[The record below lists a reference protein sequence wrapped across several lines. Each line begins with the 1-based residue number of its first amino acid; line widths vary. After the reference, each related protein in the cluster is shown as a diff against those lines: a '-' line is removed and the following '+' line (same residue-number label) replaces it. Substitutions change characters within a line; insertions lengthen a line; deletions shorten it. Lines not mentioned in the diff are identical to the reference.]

1 MGQRTNMARSIG
13 PRYGQLG
20 LGVLLLVFLAAVAL
34 VNVVFRGARLDLT
47 EAGLYTLSEGTQ
59 RVLEGIPEPVRLYF
73 FISRGG
79 LSDSPGLRAWA
90 DRVEDMLNEFE
101 ARSDGRLDVS
111 VIDPAPFSEDEDR
124 AAAFGLQA
132 VRLQISDDPLYF
144 GVAGSNAVGEEEFI
158 AFMDPQREQFLEYD
172 LAKLVHSL
180 SRTDEPVVGLVSSLP
195 LTGGFDPM
203 QTAVTEPWIITSQIS
218 DLFDLMDL
226 DIIEDEIDGEV
237 DVLMLVHPKAATLRQ
252 MYAIEQ
258 YLYRGGRALIFIDPL
273 AEADPASPPGG
284 PMAGMPADRSS
295 NLEFLLGHWGLEMP
309 GETVVGDGRY
319 ALRVNEADGTLARH
333 PAYIGVDLAETD
345 SGEVVTAELDVLN
358 LGFAGYLEV
367 SEDAALEVTPL
378 VRSST
383 DAGFLDPNLL
393 AFTPDI
399 NSLWSGFNPQGEA
412 LTLAA
417 RLSGTVAS
425 AFPDGRPEAPRD
437 GGGSEEDD
445 AANPF
450 AEAVGEGETPSFP
463 GTSGEGET
471 PSFPGTS
478 GEGETPSLSGEGE
491 EPELPEHIAEG
502 EVQLI
507 LVADTD
513 VLSDRMWAQA
523 QSLFG
528 QRLVTAFASN
538 GDFVVNALDQLAG
551 SSDLMSLRGRAAFSR
566 PFDRV
571 DELRLEAEAQ
581 FRLTEDQLQQELVST
596 ENRLAELQEARDDQ
610 FALSL
615 TPEQEAE
622 LEKFT
627 DQRLRIRRELREV
640 RRNLDASI
648 QRLGAFLKV
657 INIGLIP
664 LLIGVGG
671 LTVALMCRRNR
682 NGRRS

>member
-1 MGQRTNMARSIG
+1 
-13 PRYGQLG
+13 
-20 LGVLLLVFLAAVAL
+20 
-34 VNVVFRGARLDLT
+34 
-47 EAGLYTLSEGTQ
+47 
-59 RVLEGIPEPVRLYF
+59 
-73 FISRGG
+73 
-79 LSDSPGLRAWA
+79 
-90 DRVEDMLNEFE
+90 MLNEFE
-101 ARSDGRLDVS
+101 AHSDGRLDVS

-132 VRLQISDDPLYF
+132 VRLQVSDDPLYF
-144 GVAGSNAVGEEEFI
+144 GVAGSNAVGDEEFI
-158 AFMDPQREQFLEYD
+158 AFMNPQREQFLEYD

-180 SRTDEPVVGLVSSLP
+180 SRSDEPVVGLVSSLP

-203 QTAVTEPWIITSQIS
+203 QTAVTEPWIITSPIS
-218 DLFDLMDL
+218 DMFDLRDL
-226 DIIEDEIDGEV
+226 DIIEDEIDEEV
-237 DVLMLVHPKAATLRQ
+237 DVLMLVHPKVATPRQ
-252 MYAIEQ
+252 SYAFEQ
-258 YLYRGGRALIFIDPL
+258 FLFRGGRALVFIDPL
-273 AEADPASPPGG
+273 AEADPAVPPAG

-309 GETVVGDGRY
+309 AETVVGDGRY
-319 ALRVNEADGTLARH
+319 ALQVSEVDGTLARH

-345 SGEVVTAELDVLN
+345 STEVVTAELDVLN
-358 LGFAGYLEV
+358 LGFAGYLKV
-367 SEDAALEVTPL
+367 NEDAALEVTPL
-378 VRSST
+378 VRTSA

-412 LTLAA
+412 VTLAA

-425 AFPDGRPEAPRD
+425 AFPDGRPEAPEDQAD
-437 GGGSEEDD
+437 GEEDD
-445 AANPF
+445 ANPF
-450 AEAVGEGETPSFP
+450 AEAMGQG
-463 GTSGEGET
+463 GTS
-471 PSFPGTS
+471 
-478 GEGETPSLSGEGE
+478 SLPGEGE
-491 EPELPEHIAEG
+491 EPELSELPEHIAEG

-507 LVADTD
+507 VVADTD
-513 VLSDRMWAQA
+513 LLSDRMWAQA
-523 QSLFG
+523 QRVFG
-528 QRLVTAFASN
+528 QLLVTEFASN
-538 GDFVVNALDQLAG
+538 GDFVLNALDQLAG

-581 FRLTEDQLQQELVST
+581 FRLTEDRLQEELVST

-610 FALSL
+610 FALSP

-627 DQRLRIRRELREV
+627 DERLRIRRELREV

-664 LLIGVGG
+664 LLIGIGG
-671 LTVALMCRRNR
+671 LAVALLRRRNR
-682 NGRRS
+682 KGRGS

>member
-1 MGQRTNMARSIG
+1 MTRSIR

-101 ARSDGRLDVS
+101 AHSDGRLDVS
-111 VIDPAPFSEDEDR
+111 IIDPAPFSEDEDR

-132 VRLQISDDPLYF
+132 VRLQVSDDPLYF
-144 GVAGSNAVGEEEFI
+144 GVAGSNAVGDEEFI
-158 AFMDPQREQFLEYD
+158 AFMNPQREQFLEYD

-203 QTAVTEPWIITSQIS
+203 QTAVTEPWIITSPIS
-218 DLFDLMDL
+218 DLFDLRDL
-226 DIIEDEIDGEV
+226 DIIEDEIDDEV
-237 DVLMLVHPKAATLRQ
+237 DVLMLVHPKGATPRQ
-252 MYAIEQ
+252 LYAFEQ
-258 YLYRGGRALIFIDPL
+258 YLFRGGRALVFIDPL
-273 AEADPASPPGG
+273 AEADPAAPPGG

-295 NLEFLLGHWGLEMP
+295 NLEFLLGHWGIEMP
-309 GETVVGDGRY
+309 AETVVGDGRY
-319 ALRVNEADGTLARH
+319 ALRVSEIDGTLARH

-345 SGEVVTAELDVLN
+345 SAEVVTAELDVLN
-358 LGFAGYLEV
+358 LGFAGYLKA
-367 SEDAALEVTPL
+367 SEDAAVEVTPL
-378 VRSST
+378 VRTSA

-412 LTLAA
+412 VTLAA

-425 AFPDGRPEAPRD
+425 AFPEGRPEAPKDEAD
-437 GGGSEEDD
+437 GEEDD
-445 AANPF
+445 ANPF
-450 AEAVGEGETPSFP
+450 AEVMGEGGTPSVP
-463 GTSGEGET
+463 
-471 PSFPGTS
+471 
-478 GEGETPSLSGEGE
+478 GEGE
-491 EPELPEHIAEG
+491 EQELPEHIAEG

-507 LVADTD
+507 VVADTD
-513 VLSDRMWAQA
+513 LLSDRMWAQA

-528 QRLVTAFASN
+528 QLMVTEFASN

-581 FRLTEDQLQQELVST
+581 FRLTEDRLQQELIET
-596 ENRLAELQEARDDQ
+596 ENRLSELQEARPDQ
-610 FALSL
+610 FALSP

-648 QRLGAFLKV
+648 QRLGAFLKI

-664 LLIGVGG
+664 LLIGLGG
-671 LTVALMCRRNR
+671 LAVALLRRRNR
-682 NGRRS
+682 KGLGS

>member
-1 MGQRTNMARSIG
+1 MTQGIR

-47 EAGLYTLSEGTQ
+47 EAGLYTLSQGT
-59 RVLEGIPEPVRLYF
+59 RSVLEGIPEPVRLYF

-101 ARSDGRLDVS
+101 AHSDGRLDVS

-144 GVAGSNAVGEEEFI
+144 GVAGSNAVGDEEFI

-180 SRTDEPVVGLVSSLP
+180 SRSDEPVVGLVSSLP
-195 LTGGFDPM
+195 LAGGFDPM

-218 DLFDLMDL
+218 DLFDLRYLDL
-226 DIIEDEIDGEV
+226 IEDDIDGEL
-237 DVLMLVHPKAATLRQ
+237 DVLMLVHPKGATPRQ
-252 MYAIEQ
+252 LYAFEQ
-258 YLYRGGRALIFIDPL
+258 YLFRGGRALVFIDPL

-309 GETVVGDGRY
+309 AETVVGDGRY
-319 ALRVNEADGTLARH
+319 ALRVSEVDGTLARH

-358 LGFAGYLEV
+358 LGFAGYLKA
-367 SEDAALEVTPL
+367 SEEAALEVVPL
-378 VRSST
+378 VRSSS

-412 LTLAA
+412 VTFAA

-425 AFPDGRPEAPRD
+425 AFPEGRPEAPVD
-437 GGGSEEDD
+437 EAEGEEDE
-445 AANPF
+445 ANPF
-450 AEAVGEGETPSFP
+450 AEAM
-463 GTSGEGET
+463 
-471 PSFPGTS
+471 
-478 GEGETPSLSGEGE
+478 GEGETPSLPGSSGEGE
-491 EPELPEHIAEG
+491 GDEPELPEHIAEG

-507 LVADTD
+507 VVADTD
-513 VLSDRMWAQA
+513 LLSDRMWAQA

-581 FRLTEDQLQQELVST
+581 FRLTEDRLQQELVST

-627 DQRLRIRRELREV
+627 DERLRIRRELREV
-640 RRNLDASI
+640 RRNLDSSI

-671 LTVALMCRRNR
+671 LAVALLRRR
-682 NGRRS
+682 GRKGRGS

>member
-1 MGQRTNMARSIG
+1 MAQSSG
-13 PRYGQLG
+13 PRYGQFG

-47 EAGLYTLSEGTQ
+47 EAGLYTLSDGTQ
-59 RVLEGIPEPVRLYF
+59 KVLDGIPEPVRLYF

-101 ARSDGRLDVS
+101 AHSDGRLDVS

-144 GVAGSNAVGEEEFI
+144 GVAGSNAVGDEEFI

-195 LTGGFDPM
+195 LTGAFDPM
-203 QTAVTEPWIITSQIS
+203 QTSVTEPWIITSQIS

-226 DIIEDEIDGEV
+226 DIIEDEIDDEV
-237 DVLMLVHPKAATLRQ
+237 DVLLLVHPKGATPRQ
-252 MYAIEQ
+252 LYAFEQ
-258 YLYRGGRALIFIDPL
+258 YLFRGGRALVFIDPL
-273 AEADPASPPGG
+273 AEADPAAPPGG

-309 GETVVGDGRY
+309 AETVVGDGRY

-345 SGEVVTAELDVLN
+345 SAEVVTAELDLVN
-358 LGFAGYLEV
+358 LGFAGYLKV

-378 VRSST
+378 VRTSS

-425 AFPDGRPEAPRD
+425 AFPEGRPEAPEDEAD
-437 GGGSEEDD
+437 GAEDD

-450 AEAVGEGETPSFP
+450 AEAMGEGETPS
-463 GTSGEGET
+463 
-471 PSFPGTS
+471 
-478 GEGETPSLSGEGE
+478 
-491 EPELPEHIAEG
+491 LPEHIAEG

-507 LVADTD
+507 VVADTD
-513 VLSDRMWAQA
+513 LLSDRMWAQA

-581 FRLTEDQLQQELVST
+581 FRLTEDRLQQELVST

-627 DQRLRIRRELREV
+627 DERLRIRRELREV
-640 RRNLDASI
+640 RRDLDASI

-657 INIGLIP
+657 VNIGLIP

-671 LTVALMCRRNR
+671 LAVALLRRRSR
-682 NGRRS
+682 NGRGS